1 MITEKEILVRLQNGE
16 DAEKIAN
23 ELIDLLNAANATHQ
37 AEVEAKKKAEEEK
50 KKKEADEK
58 KKDELAKTIADAV
71 MAYIKLAAPTLV
83 EEDEEELSGA
93 EVRKML
99 DPVIPTL
106 ASIKALASSVT
117 HAEVPAS
124 TIEKAKS
131 TPARTNKSDDEIL
144 QDFLK
149 GLFG

>member
-16 DAEKIAN
+16 DAETIAN

-37 AEVEAKKKAEEEK
+37 AEIEAKKKAEEEQ
-50 KKKEADEK
+50 KKKEAEEK
-58 KKDELAKTIADAV
+58 KKDELAETIANAV
-71 MAYIKLAAPTLV
+71 MAYIKLAVPTLV

-106 ASIKALASSVT
+106 ASIKALASNLT
-117 HAEVPAS
+117 VPAS
-124 TIEKAKS
+124 TPTPKS
-131 TPARTNKSDDEIL
+131 TPAKTNKSDDEIL

>member
-37 AEVEAKKKAEEEK
+37 AEVEAKKKAEEEQ
-50 KKKEADEK
+50 KKKEAEEK
-58 KKDELAKTIADAV
+58 KKDELAETIANAV

-106 ASIKALASSVT
+106 VSIKALAYNIT
-117 HAEVPAS
+117 TPAS
-124 TIEKAKS
+124 IPKS
-131 TPARTNKSDDEIL
+131 TPAKDNKSDDEIL

-149 GLFG
+149 SLFD